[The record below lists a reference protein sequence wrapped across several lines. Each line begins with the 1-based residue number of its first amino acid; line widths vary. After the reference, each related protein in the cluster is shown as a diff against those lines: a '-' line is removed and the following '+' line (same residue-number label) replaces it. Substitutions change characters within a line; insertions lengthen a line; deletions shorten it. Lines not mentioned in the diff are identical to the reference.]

1 MARMTHVLGV
11 GVIIALTAVVAAVAS
26 IAASLI
32 AYFRR
37 RSRRRGIASSAP
49 EPATEPSPGRV
60 EPQPEPEPPDPAELS
75 VAEDLAKLYRD
86 QFAKGVATTTLAIV
100 GAAATLT
107 VLFVNQIAPIAGTVG
122 EVVAAQWAAH
132 AAAKEWQQVRR
143 QVGTGDPKRE
153 KKADDIARLREE
165 NQKAKRKDVRTA
177 RTRLEKLKTPLGDLN
192 LPDDAG
198 PLVWSMSLAGVLIYI
213 HRRRLVLTAMALR
226 IVHLHLDRLHKPIG
240 ALSGFGAWTP
250 FWLAPLPLVEGDL
263 EDEGLRD
270 GLLRFLGWRSDQARR
285 TRLTVL
291 CLVAIALTWLFVLV
305 VAIAYARLAEGYA
318 SFWAGWSLLVVPI
331 VAVLAFYIPWGRR
344 MLPMGAFPERVD
356 RGVDEAARRR
366 FLQAAGVIS
375 LGVVGYNVYQA
386 IPRSLRYLAG
396 MRWPRHRRKQR
407 KNALPVRNAI
417 VVNPKSGVLNYVRAD
432 GLALGGIQ
440 LPAARVAGLNDIIN
454 AVWRRE
460 EKGSPRLS
468 RPRGPVIIEMV
479 AVELATKGNVDL
491 AIRLVLAYLREST
504 STPVRLF
511 NLVAALLAK
520 EHSPQ
525 QLAELQAILNQKRPG
540 SEAVLEQPDPARAAL
555 SRVLLAR
562 IQGQASR
569 RHWKN
574 DRFIWKVPYPPRMV
588 AAQTRPKR
596 S

>member
-1 MARMTHVLGV
+1 MARTTHALGV
-11 GVIIALTAVVAAVAS
+11 GVIIALIAVVAAVAS
-26 IAASLI
+26 IAA
-32 AYFRR
+32 YFSR
-37 RSRRRGIASSAP
+37 RSRRRETASSAS
-49 EPATEPSPGRV
+49 EPATEPSAGRV
-60 EPQPEPEPPDPAELS
+60 EPQPEPDRPDPAELS

-86 QFAKGVATTTLAIV
+86 QFAKGVATTTLAIL
-100 GAAATLT
+100 GAVATLT
-107 VLFVNQIAPIAGTVG
+107 VLFVNQIAPMAGTVG
-122 EVVAAQWAAH
+122 EVVAAKWAAH
-132 AAAKEWQQVRR
+132 AAAKEWQHVRY
-143 QVGTGDPKRE
+143 QVGIGHSKRK
-153 KKADDIARLREE
+153 KKAHDIAALRSEE

-226 IVHLHLDRLHKPIG
+226 VVHLHRDRLHKPIG

-263 EDEGLRD
+263 EDEGIRD

-291 CLVAIALTWLFVLV
+291 CLVAIAFTWLFVLV
-305 VAIAYARLAEGYA
+305 VAIAYARLAEGYT
-318 SFWAGWSLLVVPI
+318 SFWAGGSLLVVPI
-331 VAVLAFYIPWGRR
+331 VAVLAFHIPWGRR
-344 MLPMGAFPERVD
+344 ILPMGAFPERVD
-356 RGVDEAARRR
+356 RGVDETARRR
-366 FLQAAGVIS
+366 FMQAAGVIS

-396 MRWPRHRRKQR
+396 IRWPRHRRKQR

-417 VVNPKSGVLNYVRAD
+417 VVNPKSGFLNYVRAD

-440 LPAARVAGLNDIIN
+440 LPAARVAGLKDIIN
-454 AVWRRE
+454 AVWKPRE
-460 EKGSPRLS
+460 KTSPRLS
-468 RPRGPVIIEMV
+468 RLRGPVIIEMV

-491 AIRLVLAYLREST
+491 AIRLVLTYLRE
-504 STPVRLF
+504 TPITAVRLF
-511 NLVAALLAK
+511 NLVAALLAN
-520 EHSPQ
+520 ERSPQ
-525 QLAELQAILNQKRPG
+525 RLEELRMILN
-540 SEAVLEQPDPARAAL
+540 EQPDPARAAL
-555 SRVLLAR
+555 LQVLLAR
-562 IQGQASR
+562 IEGKASR

-574 DRFIWKVPYPPRMV
+574 DRFVWKVPYPPRTV
-588 AAQTRPKR
+588 AAHTRPKR